1 MIVQLPNPNCLFVWG
16 WNTHLLSIRDT
27 IIWNCYSIVRLANWL
42 GTCLDWHQLNSSLIL
57 RLTKRRFTSC
67 RLQTFRGTTKMTKKF
82 DFTPNVFALLQQRRL
97 LISLSIERRLLKIGF
112 DSSEDSCHSIPLSL
126 SYCFYLSIYF
136 YFIACIHL
144 VYQYLSPLCVFV
156 PLSISIYQST
166 STSMFP
172 SI

>member
-1 MIVQLPNPNCLFVWG
+1 M
-16 WNTHLLSIRDT
+16 
-27 IIWNCYSIVRLANWL
+27 
-42 GTCLDWHQLNSSLIL
+42 
-57 RLTKRRFTSC
+57 
-67 RLQTFRGTTKMTKKF
+67 QTFRGTTKMTKKF

-126 SYCFYLSIYF
+126 SLSLLLFLSIHLLLLHCLYTSSLSVPISIVCVRATLYLHLSIYF
-136 YFIACIHL
+136 HFNVSIHL
-144 VYQYLSPLCVFV
+144 VCMYQSPLYVFM
-156 PLSISIYQST
+156 PLSIYQST